1 MNFSKKNHEYKKVNI
16 SGMSKKLI
24 LLLVAIVSINAFA
37 QKEVKEGV
45 MTMKMTMSTDNE
57 QAKAAFAMIGD
68 IAVTTYFKGQKSRTE
83 QNNQMTGENI
93 SIVDND
99 AKKVLVLLNNP
110 MMGKK
115 YTETDISTT
124 DEDAKALTVTANG
137 ETKTIVGYE
146 CKGYDVTGKKEGV
159 EVNMTLYTTEKIIAP
174 TQNTSM
180 LGDKLKGYPMYMIMK
195 MNQGGIDMQVTMEV
209 TELKDEKVDDAKF
222 DMTVPEGY
230 EKMEA
235 PKKPATID

>member
-1 MNFSKKNHEYKKVNI
+1 MKKI
-16 SGMSKKLI
+16 M
-24 LLLVAIVSINAFA
+24 LLFVAVITLNMTA

-45 MTMKMTMSTDNE
+45 MTMKMVMSTDNE

-115 YTETDISTT
+115 YTETDINVS
-124 DEDAKALTVTANG
+124 DEDAKELTVKANG
-137 ETKTIVGYE
+137 ESKTIVGYT
-146 CKGYDVTGKKEGV
+146 CTGYDITGKNDGLDIK
-159 EVNMTLYTTEKIIAP
+159 MTMYTTDKIIAP
-174 TQNTSM
+174 TQNTTM
-180 LGDKLKGYPMYMIMK
+180 LGDKIKGYPMYMIMN
-195 MNQGGIDMQVTMEV
+195 MNQGGIDMKITMEV
-209 TELKDEKVDDAKF
+209 TELKSEKVDDAKF

-230 EKMEA
+230 SKLEM
-235 PKKPATID
+235 PKPATID

>member
-1 MNFSKKNHEYKKVNI
+1 MKKVIVLFVALISLNI
-16 SGMSKKLI
+16 
-24 LLLVAIVSINAFA
+24 AA

-57 QAKAAFAMIGD
+57 QAKATFAMIGD

-93 SIVDND
+93 SIVDNN
-99 AKKVLVLLNNP
+99 AKKVLVLINNP

-115 YTETDISTT
+115 YTESDFSDA
-124 DEDAKALTVTANG
+124 DEDAKELTVKANG

-146 CKGYDVTGKKEGV
+146 CKGYDITGEKDGVT
-159 EVNMTLYTTEKIIAP
+159 VNMTMYTTDKIVAP

-180 LGDKLKGYPMYMIMK
+180 LGDKLKGYPMYMIMN
-195 MNQGGIDMQVTMEV
+195 MNQGGIDMKITMEV
-209 TELKDEKVDDAKF
+209 TEVKDEKVDESKF
-222 DMTVPEGY
+222 AMTVPEGY
-230 EKMEA
+230 EKLA
-235 PKKPATID
+235 AQKPSKID